1 MQGSHLMKKFRTS
14 RTFPAGFALSACEGP
29 QSAFEAA
36 GAEAARVLTLFWVML
51 IGAVAI
57 WAVVVAIGYYV
68 TKTHPGQHSEKAGLR
83 LIIWGGCVFPT
94 VVLAMLLFW
103 GLRMM
108 PDLRRPGDGPTIA
121 VSGER
126 FWWRRLRARW
136 TRYPDE

>member
-1 MQGSHLMKKFRTS
+1 MKKFRTS
-14 RTFPAGFALSACEGP
+14 RTFPAIFALSACEGP
-29 QSAFEAA
+29 QSAFDAA

-57 WAVVVAIGYYV
+57 WAVVVAIGYYA
-68 TKTHPGQHSEKAGLR
+68 TKTRPGQHSEKAGLR

-108 PDLRRPGDGPTIA
+108 PDLRPPVTALPSPSRVNDSGGASPTA
-121 VSGER
+121 S
-126 FWWRRLRARW
+126 RANPAWCATFR
-136 TRYPDE
+136 